1 MIVWIVAG
9 ILVMVVSVVSALWTS
24 DRMSRLNRKTV
35 DGMLKKLVEDSSGVT
50 TILIAFAHPDDE
62 AMFFSPLLRELQ
74 LRKLAGEKLSVRFL
88 CFSNG
93 NFGGLGKIREKEL
106 EQSAR
111 FYSVDD
117 VVVINSELLKDGM
130 QEEWPPEVVAEHLTK
145 YAALRGPIDVI
156 VTFDQLGVS
165 QHPNHIA
172 VHYGVQTAQIHP
184 VLQRTKIY
192 GLHSRALLA
201 KYTSALSI
209 IRPAQALINPTS
221 ASRATDGSASAQS
234 AIHVFIRPEDASCSF
249 RGMQQHPSQLVWFR
263 YLFVWFSSYTFYNE
277 YRRLA

>member
-1 MIVWIVAG
+1 
-9 ILVMVVSVVSALWTS
+9 MVVSVVSALWTS
-24 DRMSRLNRKTV
+24 DRMGRLNRKTV

-74 LRKLAGEKLSVRFL
+74 LRKLAGERISVRFL

-93 NFGGLGKIREKEL
+93 NFAGLGKIREKEL
-106 EQSAR
+106 EQSAK

-117 VVVINSELLKDGM
+117 VVVVNSELLKDGM
-130 QEEWPPEVVAEHLTK
+130 QEEWPPEVIAEHLTK

-172 VHYGVQTAQIHP
+172 VHYGVLTAQIHP

-192 GLHSRALLA
+192 GLHSRALLS

-209 IRPAQALINPTS
+209 IRPAQGLINPIS
-221 ASRATDGSASAQS
+221 ASSGSPQS
-234 AIHVFIRPEDASCSF
+234 AIHVFIRPEDASSSF